1 MQKYNPSNFKSFFE
15 WGGQK
20 VCIGVQAY
28 SHKQTFSGAVK
39 VKVTFAETSIVALT
53 EHIVYCSLL

>member
-28 SHKQTFSGAVK
+28 SHKQTFCEE